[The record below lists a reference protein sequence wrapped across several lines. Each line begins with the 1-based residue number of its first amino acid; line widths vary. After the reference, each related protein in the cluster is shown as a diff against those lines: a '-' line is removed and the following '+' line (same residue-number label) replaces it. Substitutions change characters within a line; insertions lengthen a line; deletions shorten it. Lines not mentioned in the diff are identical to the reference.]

1 MKIVLHNTI
10 YPQKLRCIVGHGQ
23 TIICK
28 EYIDYAEIE
37 GYKALVIIDI
47 HSKWIEAIPLKT
59 TTATTTIEALRR
71 FFASLGLPEE
81 IISDNSP
88 QFVATEFVTF
98 CSRNGIKNTRTPPY
112 HPATNG
118 AAERAVQVVKQ
129 AIKKMEATI
138 PLSTRL
144 ARFLLIYRTTPHS
157 TTEMHPDELFLHWH
171 LRTCLTLTQP
181 NLSPTI
187 EKHQQQQK
195 QSHDKRTE
203 LVIFSKDE
211 TVLVRNQRGK
221 ERWLPGRIVK
231 QKGPVTYLVR
241 VGSQIRYCH
250 VDHLLRTGVKP
261 SAIRPEEH
269 DEITDIPNSDQPS
282 TETEILGSSNSDD
295 TAPAENESAT
305 ANATTYTT
313 IHCSSHIR
321 QPTRRLVEEI

>member
-1 MKIVLHNTI
+1 MQRIH
-10 YPQKLRCIVGHGQ
+10 
-23 TIICK
+23 
-28 EYIDYAEIE
+28 IDYAEIE
-37 GYKALVIIDI
+37 GYQVLVIIDI

-59 TTATTTIEALRR
+59 TTATTTIETLRQ
-71 FFASLGLPEE
+71 FFASFGFPEE
-81 IISDNSP
+81 IISDNGP
-88 QFVATEFVTF
+88 QFVATEFLTS

-118 AAERAVQVVKQ
+118 TTERAVQVVKQ
-129 AIKKMEATI
+129 AIKKMETTI

-144 ARFLLIYRTTPHS
+144 ARLLLIYQTTPHS
-157 TTEMHPDELFLHWH
+157 TTEMWPDELFLHRH
-171 LRTCLTLTQP
+171 LRTRLTLTQL

-195 QSHDKRTE
+195 QSHDKRTD
-203 LVIFSKDE
+203 LVTFSKDE

-221 ERWLPGRIVK
+221 EQWLSGRIVK
-231 QKGPVTYLVR
+231 QKGPVTYLVQ
-241 VGSQIRYCH
+241 VGSQIKYCH

-261 SAIRPEEH
+261 SAIRTEEQE
-269 DEITDIPNSDQPS
+269 EITDIPNSDQPS
-282 TETEILGSSNSDD
+282 TEIEIPGSSNSEDD

-313 IHCSSHIR
+313 IRCSSHIR